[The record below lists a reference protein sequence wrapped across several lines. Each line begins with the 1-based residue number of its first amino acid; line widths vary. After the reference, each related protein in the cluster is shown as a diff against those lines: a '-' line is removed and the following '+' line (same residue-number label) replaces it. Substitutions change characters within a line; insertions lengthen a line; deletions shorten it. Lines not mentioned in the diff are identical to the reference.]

1 MNLDELLTNSR
12 FLVVLGRGGVGKT
25 TVSATLAVKAAHLG
39 LRTVV
44 LTIDPANRLADA
56 LGVPQS
62 MKMPT
67 RVQLSDNDAQLYGLM
82 MDRKDTCDELVS
94 RFSNNKEVEE
104 KIFTNPYYHH
114 FSRSLAGG
122 QEYMAIEKV
131 RQLLSSN
138 EYDLIVLDTPPSIHA
153 FDFLDA
159 PNRLIDGLKRMPS
172 VNTSKSKSFLSRL
185 KQRGGQLVL
194 DGLKRF
200 TGGRFLVDLTT
211 FLGLFRHVLSAL
223 VESSKSL
230 QMTLKAPST
239 RFILVDGLDRDA
251 DERVRVCQK
260 ELEER
265 ELSLAGLIYNRIKPQ
280 FSAKE
285 VEDFIDHQ
293 KRSSTPS
300 ANCTDAQLTAELHDY
315 FKASTASPIL
325 AHSKIHKNLPV
336 WALPIKRNWVSSARS
351 LESLSSEIRLAE

>member
-1 MNLDELLTNSR
+1 MDEKN
-12 FLVVLGRGGVGKT
+12 
-25 TVSATLAVKAAHLG
+25 
-39 LRTVV
+39 
-44 LTIDPANRLADA
+44 
-56 LGVPQS
+56 
-62 MKMPT
+62 
-67 RVQLSDNDAQLYGLM
+67 
-82 MDRKDTCDELVS
+82 
-94 RFSNNKEVEE
+94 
-104 KIFTNPYYHH
+104 
-114 FSRSLAGG
+114 
-122 QEYMAIEKV
+122 AI
-131 RQLLSSN
+131 
-138 EYDLIVLDTPPSIHA
+138 A
-153 FDFLDA
+153 
-159 PNRLIDGLKRMPS
+159 
-172 VNTSKSKSFLSRL
+172 NTSNSKSFLSRL

-200 TGGRFLVDLTT
+200 TGGRFLVDLTS

-285 VEDFIDHQ
+285 VENFIDHQ
-293 KRSSTPS
+293 RRSSTPS

-315 FKASTASPIL
+315 FKDSTASPIL
-325 AHSKIHKNLPV
+325 PIRKFTRICRPGLYPSKEIGSRAHV
-336 WALPIKRNWVSSARS
+336 RW
-351 LESLSSEIRLAE
+351 SLSLQKYG